1 MYIGGGIFLLV
12 VGGILAFG
20 VNDQSVGSLDLGAVG
35 WICMAGGALAIILS
49 LFLMQQ
55 RTNTSH
61 VEVVER
67 RDVGGPPLP
76 PSDPRY

>member
-20 VNDQSVGSLDLGAVG
+20 VNDHSVANIDLGAIG
-35 WICMAGGALAIILS
+35 WICMAGGALAIVLS
-49 LFLMQQ
+49 FILMQQ

-61 VEVVER
+61 TEVIER
-67 RDVGGPPLP
+67 RDLGGPPP
-76 PSDPRY
+76 PPGY